1 LQDTLENK
9 QHWIQPPRSAK
20 VANFLYIV
28 CYRTIRFLTFHPIKL
43 NFISGEI
50 HIWLIPNY
58 NRHLNYLHV
67 FRMTS
72 WSSNTSCWIAEYEH
86 YEFGFYT
93 MTPACSHVE
102 YQSWLVN
109 IDQTIISNSYGQAIP
124 VQNEIFGGPLY
135 FALCEHFVIRMSHFR
150 RQSVFGSGK
159 AP

>member
-1 LQDTLENK
+1 MFCVEQQGTLENK

-20 VANFLYIV
+20 VANFLYII
-28 CYRTIRFLTFHPIKL
+28 CYRTIRFLTYHPIKL

-58 NRHLNYLHV
+58 NRHLNYSHV

-93 MTPACSHVE
+93 MTPAGSHVE
-102 YQSWLVN
+102 YQS
-109 IDQTIISNSYGQAIP
+109 
-124 VQNEIFGGPLY
+124 
-135 FALCEHFVIRMSHFR
+135 
-150 RQSVFGSGK
+150 
-159 AP
+159 